1 MLKVIRVMSI
11 DILERGIS
19 YIRWSLLIISADASV
34 LTLLLLLSLLITP
47 MAAYIFTVVISYFLL
62 ISTVIPYVLVVI
74 FWLLG
79 FRDLVHYSRRYFIG
93 FIGSLIITISYFMN
107 ILYMGG
113 YLMVNELAGNALIP
127 PRPIILEPLIL
138 TYNRYF
144 IVFSLYLPLPLFISL
159 VLGILGSILS
169 MITLYRL
176 GNDLT

>member
-1 MLKVIRVMSI
+1 
-11 DILERGIS
+11 
-19 YIRWSLLIISADASV
+19 
-34 LTLLLLLSLLITP
+34 
-47 MAAYIFTVVISYFLL
+47 
-62 ISTVIPYVLVVI
+62 
-74 FWLLG
+74 
-79 FRDLVHYSRRYFIG
+79 
-93 FIGSLIITISYFMN
+93 
-107 ILYMGG
+107 
-113 YLMVNELAGNALIP
+113 MVNELAGNALI